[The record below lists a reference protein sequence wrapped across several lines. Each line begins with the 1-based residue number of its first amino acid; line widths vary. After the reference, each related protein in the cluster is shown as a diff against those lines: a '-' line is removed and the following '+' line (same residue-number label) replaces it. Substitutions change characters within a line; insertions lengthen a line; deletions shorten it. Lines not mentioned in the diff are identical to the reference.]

1 MTPVTDV
8 RRAAAMARVPSV
20 RDVMQRKL
28 VSVSSATALGEVAR
42 TLVRR
47 GAPLA
52 AVIGEDRR
60 FVGFV
65 SVRGVLAALA
75 DFLHDEKP
83 VAPLLEYL
91 EPDPPALREE
101 DSLLEAI
108 RLFRDS
114 APLEIALP
122 VLRRGELVGL
132 VSRLDVIRAATRYL
146 GGGKDRSPATLYISA
161 TRKKDEGRPY

>member
-1 MTPVTDV
+1 MTPPTDV
-8 RRAAAMARVPSV
+8 RRAAAVARVPSV

-28 VSVSSATALGEVAR
+28 VSVTSTTSLGDAAR
-42 TLVRR
+42 LLVRR

-52 AVIGEDRR
+52 AVVEADRR

-65 SVRGVLAALA
+65 SVRGVLAALG

-91 EPDPPALREE
+91 EPDPPALRED

-108 RLFRDS
+108 RLFRES

-132 VSRLDVIRAATRYL
+132 VSRLDVIRAVARYL
-146 GGGKDRSPATLYISA
+146 GPGRIDPATLYLSA